1 MEKVNDGIP
10 ELLATSPGIIL
21 DAISTPGPSLKPT
34 SKGWGRGGGGRRQAS
49 VEPCNSPDL

>member
-34 SKGWGRGGGGRRQAS
+34 SKGWGRGGGRRQAS